1 MSQANIKTEMEKGEP
16 FPLPSATVVNLIN
29 IADSTYG
36 KVPLLSYGITI
47 PTAGTAKYSPG
58 GIFIDVDAA
67 ANNQVCYQ
75 ESTVLSCSFVKQTT

>member
-1 MSQANIKTEMEKGEP
+1 MTKGEP
-16 FPLPSATVVNLIN
+16 FPLPTTTVINLIN

-36 KVPLLSYGITI
+36 KVPLLSYGTTI

-58 GIFIDVDAA
+58 GIFIDVDGDADA
-67 ANNQVCYQ
+67 QVCYQ